1 MRRVQ
6 VTMLSLS
13 EICASYGDLRV
24 LSGVSVTVRDGRV
37 TTVIGRNGAG
47 KTSLLNVAIGL
58 PPTLNS
64 GRVTLADSDVSRA
77 QPYARA
83 AAGLALVQ
91 EHKRIFRQRSVEEN
105 LLLGGY
111 VRRRRFRSSR
121 REMQPRL
128 EQAYQRFPELR
139 DFRTT
144 QAGRL
149 SGGQQQMLAIARALM
164 SEPSV
169 LMLDEPSAGLSPAL
183 QKRVFG
189 LIAELRSEGL
199 AILLVE
205 QVIEP
210 ALALADD
217 VVVLDNGRVAASG
230 PVSEFQDRALVE
242 RIYLEGDPSVS
253 GAASKDTS
261 WTVNHTTRHGDGD

>member
-1 MRRVQ
+1 
-6 VTMLSLS
+6 MLSLS

-24 LSGVSVTVRDGRV
+24 LSGVSVTVREGRV

-64 GRVTLADSDVSRA
+64 GRVTLSGSDVSRT

-111 VRRRRFRSSR
+111 VRRRRFRPGR
-121 REMQPRL
+121 RELQPRL
-128 EQAYQRFPELR
+128 ERAYQRFPELR
-139 DFRTT
+139 DFRAT

-164 SEPSV
+164 PEPSV

-183 QKRVFG
+183 QKRVFQ
-189 LIAELRSEGL
+189 LLAQLRSEGL

-205 QVIEP
+205 QAIEP

-242 RIYLEGDPSVS
+242 RIYLQGGPPGSPAAPE
-253 GAASKDTS
+253 AAS
-261 WTVNHTTRHGDGD
+261 WPVRQTTRNGDGD